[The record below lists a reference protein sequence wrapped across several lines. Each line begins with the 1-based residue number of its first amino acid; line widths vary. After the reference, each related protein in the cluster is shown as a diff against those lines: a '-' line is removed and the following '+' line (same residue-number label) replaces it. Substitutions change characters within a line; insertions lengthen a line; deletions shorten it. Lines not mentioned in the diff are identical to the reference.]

1 MNAKR
6 THVEAP
12 RTRRGDGIVDTI
24 LDHAFPADISK
35 LRLWAGFPG
44 FETIGVSLGP
54 DFIYYQI
61 HRCSSVETIDG

>member
-1 MNAKR
+1 
-6 THVEAP
+6 
-12 RTRRGDGIVDTI
+12 VDTI